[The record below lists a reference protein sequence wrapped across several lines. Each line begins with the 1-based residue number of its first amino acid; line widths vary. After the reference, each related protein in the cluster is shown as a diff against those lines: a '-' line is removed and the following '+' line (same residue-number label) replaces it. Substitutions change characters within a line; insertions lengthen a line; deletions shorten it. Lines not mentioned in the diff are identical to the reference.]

1 MKFFSQESKK
11 KKQKEFPDV
20 KFEESDLQSILLS
33 IGFFGLL
40 TDKKF
45 GELNSLWMLE
55 TAHIFPLVTLD

>member
-45 GELNSLWMLE
+45 GELNSL
-55 TAHIFPLVTLD
+55 